1 MIPSTGICLK
11 KFDDFSKPKIV
22 WADIAIEPNFVKID
36 KEIYFNN
43 TCYMIVD
50 APDWLGEYLN
60 SNLIKWYFPLIATGL
75 GEKGTRYFKQFV
87 ENIPVP
93 HKFDGNL
100 ERTFGFTE
108 DEMKLISSSDKL

>member
-1 MIPSTGICLK
+1 
-11 KFDDFSKPKIV
+11 
-22 WADIAIEPNFVKID
+22 
-36 KEIYFNN
+36 
-43 TCYMIVD
+43 MIVD